1 MLQKLSLYY
10 HTIKYLKWIQIRYQ
24 LWYKCRNTIRRFSGF
39 KYNFNK
45 QIPDFEKIHFDE
57 GLENYETY
65 SGNHNF
71 CFLNLNH
78 SFEVGIDWDF
88 PKLGKLWTY
97 NLNYFEFL
105 NQENSP
111 QYQSEYHDLIDDFIQ
126 QLPQLKNANEP
137 FPTSLRIVN
146 WIKFIL
152 SNNNFSS
159 QVLMSLYNQL
169 YILDDNKEF
178 HLLGNHLLENGFA
191 LVFGGVFFQ
200 DEYLFQQGKNILIEQ
215 LEEQILNDGAHFELS
230 PMYHCL
236 MLHRVLDIL
245 NLLRKNSTLI
255 NKTLG
260 DQNQFVTLIKS
271 KALIMS
277 GWLAKIMYKDGTIPH
292 FNDSTDG
299 VALEPKKLLNYA
311 QLLGLKISAGDL
323 KDSGF
328 RKLKNENFDIII
340 KAGNIGPD
348 YIPGHAHADSLS
360 FECRIANQPFI
371 VDIGISTYEK
381 NEIRQMERSTMMHN
395 TVYLDHRN
403 SSDVWGGFRV
413 AHRASSFITK
423 EDENNLIA
431 YHNGYEKAHQR
442 HFNLSDSA
450 FFILDD
456 IHSKTPVATYHFHPD
471 LDIEKIGYG
480 IKTNIGMISFEG
492 AKEVVLSEYQ
502 YCLGFNK
509 VIRAKKATVVFE
521 NSIKTKISL

>member
-24 LWYKCRNTIRRFSGF
+24 FWYKCRNTIRRFSGF
-39 KYNFNK
+39 KYNFDK
-45 QIPDFEKIHFDE
+45 HIPDFEKIHFDG

-65 SGNHNF
+65 SGNHSF

-105 NQENSP
+105 NQENRP
-111 QYQSEYHDLIDDFIQ
+111 QYQSEYHDLVDDFIQ

-159 QVLMSLYNQL
+159 HVLMSLYNQL

-200 DEYLFQQGKNILIEQ
+200 DKYLFQQGKNILIEQ

-255 NKTLG
+255 NNTLG
-260 DQNQFVTLIKS
+260 DQNQFVTFIKS
-271 KALIMS
+271 KALIMT
-277 GWLAKIMYKDGTIPH
+277 GWLANIMYKDGTISH

-299 VALEPKKLLNYA
+299 LAIEPKKLLQYA
-311 QLLGLKISAGDL
+311 RSLDL
-323 KDSGF
+323 NFSNIPFKDSGF
-328 RKLKNENFDIII
+328 RRLMNQSFDVIV
-340 KAGNIGPD
+340 KTGKIGPD

-360 FECRIANQPFI
+360 FECRVNNRPFI
-371 VDIGISTYEK
+371 VDTGISTYEK
-381 NEIRQMERSTMMHN
+381 NDIRQNERSTIMHN
-395 TVYLDHRN
+395 TVNVNDKN

-413 AHRASSFITK
+413 GKRAKTVIKK
-423 EDENNLIA
+423 ENVNSLIA
-431 YHNGYEKAHQR
+431 FHDGYSTTHTRHIHLDGKTFSVIDTIQCKTAKAS
-442 HFNLSDSA
+442 F
-450 FFILDD
+450 
-456 IHSKTPVATYHFHPD
+456 HFHPEVI
-471 LDIEKIGYG
+471 LEKTRVG
-480 IKTNIGMISFEG
+480 IKANQAMISFYG
-492 AKEVVLSEYQ
+492 AKEVILSKYQ

-509 VIRAKKATVVFE
+509 VINAQKMTVVFV
-521 NSIKTKISL
+521 NSLTTKIIL